1 MTARGDRRW
10 IAALSVAVGGVLAG
24 HWLTYRLVAPSA
36 HARASLL
43 EGSGHGYLGY
53 ANDLA
58 LVLALTAMA
67 GIFLGRLTDR
77 DGIGL
82 GPRPLAIR
90 LVSFQVAVFAAMET
104 LERLTAGASLAELFH
119 HGLLPLGLG
128 IQALVA
134 LGVALV
140 IRGLLR
146 AANAVV
152 ARLGSRRWERVGAI
166 DPIVGA
172 DDHVIVRR
180 VVRCAVGLRGPP
192 RLPVTG

>member
-1 MTARGDRRW
+1 
-10 IAALSVAVGGVLAG
+10 VAVGGVLAG
-24 HWLTYRLVAPSA
+24 HWLTYRLVAPTA

-67 GIFLGRLTDR
+67 GIFLGRLTRR
-77 DGIGL
+77 DGTEL
-82 GPRPLAIR
+82 GRRPLAIR
-90 LVSFQVAVFAAMET
+90 LVAFQIGVFAAMET
-104 LERLTAGASLAELFH
+104 LERLTAGTSLTELFH

-140 IRGLLR
+140 IRALLR
-146 AANAVV
+146 AADAAV
-152 ARLGSRRWERVGAI
+152 ALLGSRRRDRCSAIATVPGA
-166 DPIVGA
+166 A
-172 DDHVIVRR
+172 DHVIVRR
-180 VVRCAVGLRGPP
+180 IVRNAVGLRGPP
-192 RLPVTG
+192 SLPVTG